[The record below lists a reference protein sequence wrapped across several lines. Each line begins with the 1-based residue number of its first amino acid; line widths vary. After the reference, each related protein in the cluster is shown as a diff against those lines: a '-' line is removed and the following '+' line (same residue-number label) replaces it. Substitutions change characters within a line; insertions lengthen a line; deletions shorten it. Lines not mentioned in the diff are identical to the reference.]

1 MTGPLVPFREIVLKV
16 HSRCDLACDHCYIY
30 EHADQSW
37 RTRPKAIS
45 DEAISWTALRLA
57 EHAKTH
63 ALPSV
68 SVILHGG
75 EPLLAG
81 PARLRR
87 VCEELTGAL
96 DPVAELDLR
105 IHTNG
110 LQLSP
115 RYLDL
120 FDEFGVKVG
129 ISLDGDKMANDRH
142 RRFAD
147 GRSSHPLV
155 LKAVELLR
163 QDRYRHLD
171 LGLLCTVDVANDPIA
186 VYDALAALDP
196 PRIDFLL
203 PHATWDEPPPR
214 PDDSRTAYANWLLAV
229 FDRWDTR
236 GRPMPVRLFESV
248 FSTLNGGPSLTESL
262 GLAPTDLVVVETDG
276 TLEQVDSLKSAYE
289 GAAATGF
296 DVFSHPFDAVAAHP
310 GVRTR
315 QLGLA
320 GVSEACRQCPVVRS
334 CGGGLYTHRYR
345 SEPDAGTGGT
355 NAVTTGTSA
364 GTDGASAVTTGTSAG
379 TDGASA
385 GTTGTSAGT
394 DGASAGTTGTSVGTG
409 GFDNTSVYCADL
421 EALIRGIESRT
432 AAVCV
437 SPAVADSG
445 ELLVAQQE
453 LTRSLLAEL
462 HSELAGR
469 GGETWQAAWE
479 LAGLAEQLSDGL
491 DHVLAHPYTRTWLV
505 DSVAALREDRPGAL
519 TAALRLPSYVAAAL
533 LRGGLDRPVRVGYLD
548 GTLHLPTLGTLRL
561 HDPGESGEAE
571 VRLAEK
577 GFVVRT
583 ATAERLVTRPAEATP
598 YWQPV
603 RRLGRDGAPDL
614 VLDDLDPYRDCFG
627 APAHPALGP
636 DQAAD
641 WSGRLAAAWR
651 LLRAAAPEQAAAA
664 AASLSTL
671 TPLIAQSPPGR
682 HGYGAL
688 GIPVRGSSDELA
700 RALLRG
706 FRRATLRALTE
717 VTDLYA
723 HDGEWSRPAPWQEAP
738 VPLSELLAGAYERV
752 GLAAYDPGYRD
763 EARRALD
770 TLEGTPELTVS
781 GKSLLTA
788 LREEAGDG

>member
-57 EHAKTH
+57 EHAKAH

-81 PARLRR
+81 PERLRR
-87 VCEELTGAL
+87 VCEELTRAL
-96 DPVAELDLR
+96 DGVAELDLR

-120 FDEFGVKVG
+120 FAEFGVRVG
-129 ISLDGDKMANDRH
+129 ISLDGDKAANDRH

-147 GRSSHPLV
+147 GRSSHPQV
-155 LKAVELLR
+155 LRAVGLLR
-163 QDRYRHLD
+163 QERYRPLD
-171 LGLLCTVDVANDPIA
+171 LGLLCTIDVANDPVA
-186 VYDALAALDP
+186 VYDALAALEP

-203 PHATWDEPPPR
+203 PHATWDDPPPR
-214 PDDSRTAYANWLLAV
+214 PDGSATAYADWLLTV
-229 FDRWDTR
+229 FDRWDAD

-248 FSTLNGGPSLTESL
+248 LSTLSGGPSLTESL

-276 TLEQVDSLKSAYE
+276 ALEQVDSLKSAYD

-296 DVFSHPFDAVAAHP
+296 DVFTHSFDEVAAHP

-320 GVSEACRQCPVVRS
+320 GVSETCRQCPVVRS

-345 SEPDAGTGGT
+345 SGTG
-355 NAVTTGTSA
+355 TGPAPAPGPATA
-364 GTDGASAVTTGTSAG
+364 DAEVP
-379 TDGASA
+379 
-385 GTTGTSAGT
+385 
-394 DGASAGTTGTSVGTG
+394 G

-432 AAVCV
+432 AAALV
-437 SPAVADSG
+437 SPAVADTG

-462 HSELAGR
+462 HAELAGR
-469 GGETWQAAWE
+469 GGDAWQEAWE
-479 LAGLAEQLSDGL
+479 LAGIVERSAEGTGNADGL
-491 DHVLAHPYTRTWLV
+491 DAVLAHPYTRTWLI
-505 DSVAALREDRPGAL
+505 DSVAALRAERPDAL
-519 TAALRLPSYVAAAL
+519 ATALRLPAYVAAAVV
-533 LRGGLDRPVRVGYLD
+533 RGGLDLPVRIGYAD
-548 GTLHLPTLGTLRL
+548 GGLHLPTLGTLRL
-561 HDPGESGEAE
+561 GRPGERGEAE
-571 VRLAEK
+571 VRVAEK
-577 GFVVRT
+577 GFVVRVG
-583 ATAERLVTRPAEATP
+583 TAEPLVVRTDEATS
-598 YWQPV
+598 YWRPV

-614 VLDDLDPYRDCFG
+614 ALDDLDPYRDCFG
-627 APAHPALGP
+627 VPVHPGLGH
-636 DQAAD
+636 DEAAD
-641 WSGRLAAAWR
+641 WSDRLAAAWR
-651 LLRAAAPEQAAAA
+651 LLGERVPEQTAEAAAT
-664 AASLSTL
+664 LSTL
-671 TPLIAQSPPGR
+671 TPLVSAGPSAGHR
-682 HGYGAL
+682 GHGHSYGYGYGHGYGAL
-688 GIPVRGSSDELA
+688 GVPVQGSAEELA
-700 RALLRG
+700 PALLRAL
-706 FRRATLRALTE
+706 RAARLRALTE

-723 HDGEWSRPAPWQEAP
+723 LDGEWHRPAPWQEEP
-738 VPLSELLAGAYERV
+738 VPLSALLAGAYERV
-752 GLAAYDPGYRD
+752 GLAAYDPRHRD
-763 EARRALD
+763 QARRALD
-770 TLEGTPELTVS
+770 TLEDAAELTVG
-781 GKSLLTA
+781 GKSLLTT
-788 LREEAGDG
+788 LREEADRG